1 MLRLFAGA
9 AVDLALIVAA
19 LCRVVCQDALEAAL
33 DAGPLGPGEEFK
45 RSRIHEVLE
54 RQLRSTC
61 PAKKSE

>member
-33 DAGPLGPGEEFK
+33 ACIHKYLNSRSQEHPTGE
-45 RSRIHEVLE
+45 R
-54 RQLRSTC
+54 
-61 PAKKSE
+61 A